1 MGSKKKKQPGNP
13 PAKKATQNTVTE
25 LCIRCPDR
33 ETAEKK
39 EHRNDLYKCFNDFPS
54 RQIGDGPATHTIDE
68 LWWGFSS
75 GKISADLD
83 LSQPAF
89 CDELLKYAKTVG
101 KEFQP
106 HPMDSGIEER
116 SKSAGMMAAKRDAKW
131 KLPQEG
137 KVIPISKEMLEA
149 ALEAVQS
156 ETAKKAAQTEKWK
169 VEKAMRK
176 AGHSVLSQD
185 PVGVSSSSGVSADA
199 KVNSSGTGSAA
210 TDSKTASSGGSSGS
224 SEPLPGGRSTS
235 GGTTIHTGSA
245 QEVCPRCPV
254 NSPYHRA
261 HAIAPDG
268 LLDCY
273 GQIQPGIGST
283 LASTL
288 DKLWPRLRLDR
299 CELGPDQRSSY
310 DAVNDRLHSDPDL
323 AEAKA
328 IVQVLRQGGTQ
339 YTSVLLTKGL
349 AEYALLLYH
358 QAQREPAVLDES
370 DPEDSDPSTRPPS
383 APNPTVST
391 YSNPTHTNEMTGVLD
406 QHTDHDRTLKY
417 TRDVAFRMLRN
428 VGRDLE
434 NMSKAEL
441 EQEIGEVSRGFGL
454 RTSFASKG
462 RDHSK
467 VSTNYLGMQWP
478 TEIHVYAVEMIRKT
492 NRTSIAPVTVKKNAD
507 KQRVIEMLKNTHY
520 ARYLNSSGGNERA
533 LKWVTD
539 GDLLWSVVPLFHAND
554 PTVVPEP
561 LLRSASGAEITYD
574 NEMGVRLTLEEITI
588 SFIRTINLAR
598 SVGEMFYDTSTATY
612 DDSDPGLITRGLN
625 AFFSRFASETPGNVS
640 TSANKSFVAMTQ
652 RISLDSNPA
661 QRTLAALK
669 GFFLLVRPGIDSMYL
684 NVDHATSPFFEEILV
699 SEFVTRARQA
709 GRSEGEI
716 RAVLK
721 CVEVR
726 IIYQTVKPFKIEDER
741 YRFITCVGSSV
752 RMSDGTMQ
760 LHADIGSVECRP
772 SINRAPAGT
781 TVYDWYTAPP
791 NTPPRSHDEF
801 PSPPLRNLPRNDW
814 AVNVGD
820 AISRPDSVAWY
831 PASQLRIGP
840 QQLFRG
846 RLTGSQTT
854 QMLNVAVQTPDPH
867 KISILKQG
875 PNNGMFHLGYAG
887 NSDVRAANPAGG
899 NQSLT
904 EPSRPAGKLHQAF
917 LQAVNMQAEIEMI
930 RIPGKWL
937 SRPTLVY
944 SPRGKFRSLLP
955 SNKPGTASWD
965 LRDRVFA
972 TQVNLRE
979 LAVLDLQEESIAPND
994 RHSFYQALCRQLYI
1008 HGLTSHREVR
1018 VEWQSAPLHNKTMN
1032 LATEVTLR
1040 AKLKELLGQLHQ
1052 PYPPVLVLLDY
1063 SLDKY
1068 ACVKRVADLDLGVQ
1082 TICAARGRAV
1092 SMRGWK
1098 AQTISN
1104 IALKYNLKS
1113 ARGGRDNHHFDKEDI
1128 RILRS
1133 ADEQADTIVIGAD
1146 VTHPGKGS
1154 AGATPSIAAVV
1165 GSADDQFMQFP
1176 GSMRLQR
1183 GSKEDIADLSGMVK
1197 ERLLEWASRHNKT
1210 LPKKVLFYRDGVSES
1225 QYDILRR
1232 RELPQVQIAMN
1243 EAYRHLHPNEQ
1254 NLPPTGT
1261 AALDHSLTNWQG
1273 ISRTNRVQSE
1283 KRADAEWA
1291 AGVKKQPN
1299 NYPFQ
1304 MTFVVVG
1311 KRHNTRFYPT
1321 DEGHTAPDFKNN
1333 VKPGL
1338 VVDEVITHP
1347 YSMDFYLQSH
1357 EPIKGTGRSA
1367 HYFVLQNN
1375 MGLTADDLQSIT
1387 HTFCYA
1393 YARATRGVSYCA
1405 PAYYADR
1412 LCDRGRAYLRYYL
1425 INHPAFQPRH
1435 RRDQSPNAET
1445 HDQYA
1450 AAVIASIEN
1459 DPRFRPQPGPGQT
1472 RRMNPWHE
1480 DMDDTMFYL

>member
-1 MGSKKKKQPGNP
+1 MGSKKKKQPGNT
-13 PAKKATQNTVTE
+13 PAKKATQNTVPE

-33 ETAEKK
+33 ETAEKN
-39 EHRNDLYKCFNDFPS
+39 EHRNDLNKCFNDFPS
-54 RQIGDGPATHTIDE
+54 RQIGDEPATHTIDQ

-75 GKISADLD
+75 GEVSADLY
-83 LSQPAF
+83 LSKPEA
-89 CDELLKYAKTVG
+89 CVGLLAYAKTVG
-101 KEFQP
+101 EDFLP
-106 HPMDSGIEER
+106 HLMDSEIEEK
-116 SKSAGMMAAKRDAKW
+116 SKSTGLMVEVACKKT
-131 KLPQEG
+131 
-137 KVIPISKEMLEA
+137 LEA
-149 ALEAVQS
+149 ALEAVRS
-156 ETAKKAAQTEKWK
+156 EAAKKAAQTEKWK
-169 VEKAMRK
+169 AEKAMRK
-176 AGHSVLSQD
+176 AGNSVLGQD
-185 PVGVSSSSGVSADA
+185 AAAVSSSSKAVSSSSMG
-199 KVNSSGTGSAA
+199 NSSGTGSAVTDGK
-210 TDSKTASSGGSSGS
+210 TDSGGGGSGSG
-224 SEPLPGGRSTS
+224 EPLRGGPPTS
-235 GGTTIHTGSA
+235 GGTIIHTGSA

-254 NSPYHRA
+254 NSPYHHA

-283 LASTL
+283 LAPHIDT
-288 DKLWPRLRLDR
+288 LWPRLTVTRSRLMPHQ
-299 CELGPDQRSSY
+299 LGRY
-310 DAVNDRLHSDPDL
+310 DAVYGRLHEDDPLD
-323 AEAKA
+323 EAKA
-328 IVQVLRQGGTQ
+328 IVQSLLRGETQ
-339 YTSVLLTKGL
+339 YKSAPLTKGL
-349 AEYALLLYH
+349 AEYALLLCH
-358 QAQREPAVLDES
+358 QAQQEPTLDES
-370 DPEDSDPSTRPPS
+370 DPEDGDPSTGPS
-383 APNPTVST
+383 CAPNLTVST
-391 YSNPTHTNEMTGVLD
+391 YSNPTHLNELTGVLD
-406 QHTDHDRTLKY
+406 QRTDHDRTLEY
-417 TRDVAFRMLRN
+417 TRDVAVRMLRN
-428 VGRDLE
+428 AGRDLD

-441 EQEIGEVSRGFGL
+441 EQEIGSVSKSFGL

-478 TEIHVYAVEMIRKT
+478 TEIHVYAVEMIRT
-492 NRTSIAPVTVKKNAD
+492 NRHSIAPVTVKKNAD
-507 KQRVIEMLKNTHY
+507 KRVVIEMLKNTHY
-520 ARYLNSSGGNERA
+520 AQYLNNSGGNDRA

-539 GDLLWSVVPLFHAND
+539 GDLIWSVVPLFHAND
-554 PTVVPEP
+554 PTIVPDP
-561 LLRSASGAEITYD
+561 LHHGGGGVQITYE

-588 SFIRTINLAR
+588 TFNRTINLAR
-598 SVGEMFYDTSTATY
+598 SMGEMFYDTTTATY
-612 DDSDPGLITRGLN
+612 GDSDPGLITRGLN

-652 RISLDSNPA
+652 RVSLDTNPA

-669 GFFLLVRPGIDSMYL
+669 GFFLSVRPGIDSMYL
-684 NVDHATSPFFEEILV
+684 NVNHATSPFFEEILV

-721 CVEVR
+721 GVKVR
-726 IIYQTVKPFKIEDER
+726 IIYQTLTPFRKEDER
-741 YRFITCVGSSV
+741 FRFITCVGSSV
-752 RMSDGTMQ
+752 RASDGTMQ

-791 NTPPRSHDEF
+791 NSLPRSHDEF
-801 PSPPLRNLPRNDW
+801 PQPALQNLPQNDW
-814 AVNVGD
+814 AVNVGG
-820 AISRPDSVAWY
+820 AISKPDSVAWY
-831 PASQLRIGP
+831 PASQLRIAP

-854 QMLNVAVQTPDPH
+854 QMLNVAVQMPDPH
-867 KISILKQG
+867 RTSILRQG
-875 PNNGMFHLGYAG
+875 SNNGMFHLGYAG
-887 NSDVRAANPAGG
+887 NPDVRAANPAGG

-904 EPSRPAGKLHQAF
+904 EPSRPAGPLHQAF
-917 LQAVNMQAEIEMI
+917 LRAVNMQAEIEMI

-944 SPRGKFRSLLP
+944 SPRGKSRSLQP

-972 TQVNLRE
+972 TQADFRE
-979 LAVLDLQEESIAPND
+979 VAVLDLQARSMQSEPRRGFIELLCTQL
-994 RHSFYQALCRQLYI
+994 QA
-1008 HGLTSHREVR
+1008 HGLIPPRHVREVR
-1018 VEWQSAPLHNKTMN
+1018 VEWHSAPLVSNTMD
-1032 LATEVTLR
+1032 LTTEINLR
-1040 AKLKELLGQLHQ
+1040 AQLKSLLGKLHR
-1052 PYPPVLVLLDY
+1052 PYPPILVLLDY
-1063 SLDKY
+1063 TLDTY
-1068 ACVKRVADLDLGVQ
+1068 ACVKRVADLDLGIQ
-1082 TICAARGRAV
+1082 TICAASGKAV
-1092 SMRGWK
+1092 LRWSP
-1098 AQTISN
+1098 QTVSN
-1104 IALKYNLKS
+1104 ICLKYNVKS
-1113 ARGGRDNHHFDKEDI
+1113 ARGGRDNHHFDKEDL
-1128 RILRS
+1128 RVLRS
-1133 ADEQADTIVIGAD
+1133 ADQQADTIVIGAD

-1154 AGATPSIAAVV
+1154 SMATPSIAAVV

-1183 GSKEDIADLSGMVK
+1183 GSKEDITDLSGMVK

-1232 RELPQVQIAMN
+1232 RELPQVQVAMN
-1243 EAYRHLHPNEQ
+1243 EAYRHLHPDEQ
-1254 NLPPTGT
+1254 NLPHTGM
-1261 AALDHSLTNWQG
+1261 AAPDHSLTNWKD
-1273 ISRTNRVQSE
+1273 ISRTNRVQREE
-1283 KRADAEWA
+1283 KADEEWA
-1291 AGVKKQPN
+1291 AEIEKQPN
-1299 NYPFQ
+1299 SRPFQ

-1321 DEGHTAPDFKNN
+1321 DESHTLIRLGRN

-1445 HDQYA
+1445 HDQYS

-1459 DPRFRPQPGPGQT
+1459 DPRFRPQPGPGQS

>member
-1 MGSKKKKQPGNP
+1 MGNKKKKQPGNT
-13 PAKKATQNTVTE
+13 PAKKATQNTTPDV
-25 LCIRCPDR
+25 CIRCPDR

-39 EHRNDLYKCFNDFPS
+39 EHRNDLNKCFNDFPS
-54 RQIGDGPATHTIDE
+54 RQIGDEPATHAIDE

-75 GKISADLD
+75 GKVSADLD

-106 HPMDSGIEER
+106 HPMDIEIEER
-116 SKSAGMMAAKRDAKW
+116 NKSAGMMAAKRDAKW

-156 ETAKKAAQTEKWK
+156 ETAKKAAQAEKLKAEK
-169 VEKAMRK
+169 VMRK
-176 AGHSVLSQD
+176 AGTSVLGQD
-185 PVGVSSSSGVSADA
+185 ATAAGSSSKVSADT
-199 KVNSSGTGSAA
+199 KGNSSGTGSAA
-210 TDSKTASSGGSSGS
+210 ADGKTVSSGGGSGS
-224 SEPLPGGRSTS
+224 GKPLRGGPP
-235 GGTTIHTGSA
+235 TTDGIFIQTGSA
-245 QEVCPRCPV
+245 QEMCPRCPV
-254 NSPYHRA
+254 HSPYHHA

-268 LLDCY
+268 LLDCC

-283 LASTL
+283 LASNL

-299 CELGPDQRSSY
+299 SELGPDQLSSY

-323 AEAKA
+323 AKAKA
-328 IVQVLRQGGTQ
+328 IVQLLRQGGTQ
-339 YTSVLLTKGL
+339 YKSVLLTKGL
-349 AEYALLLYH
+349 AEYALLLCH
-358 QAQREPAVLDES
+358 QAEREPATLDES
-370 DPEDSDPSTRPPS
+370 DPEDGDPSTGPPS
-383 APNPTVST
+383 APNLTVST
-391 YSNPTHTNEMTGVLD
+391 YSNPTHTNELTGVLD
-406 QHTDHDRTLKY
+406 QYTDHDRTLGY
-417 TRDVAFRMLRN
+417 IRDVAIRMSRN
-428 VGRDLE
+428 ARRDL
-434 NMSKAEL
+434 NKLSKAKL
-441 EQEIGEVSRGFGL
+441 EREVGEVSKSFGL
-454 RTSFASKG
+454 RTSFASKAH
-462 RDHSK
+462 DHSK
-467 VSTNYLGMQWP
+467 VSTNHLSMRWP
-478 TEIHVYAVEMIRKT
+478 KEIHVYAVEMIRT
-492 NRTSIAPVTVKKNAD
+492 NRSSTAPVTVKKNVD
-507 KQRVIEMLKNTHY
+507 KRMVIEMLKNTHY
-520 ARYLNSSGGNERA
+520 AHYLNSSGGNDRA

-539 GDLLWSVVPLFHAND
+539 GDLIWSVVPLFHAND
-554 PTVVPEP
+554 PTNVPRP
-561 LLRSASGAEITYD
+561 LLDSGGGGQITYD
-574 NEMGVRLTLEEITI
+574 NEMGVRLTLEEVTI
-588 SFIRTINLAR
+588 SFIKTINMAR
-598 SVGEMFYDTSTATY
+598 PMGEMFYDTTTATY

-625 AFFSRFASETPGNVS
+625 AFFSRFASETRGNVS

-652 RISLDSNPA
+652 RVSLDSNA
-661 QRTLAALK
+661 HQHTLAALK
-669 GFFLLVRPGIDSMYL
+669 GFFLSVRPGIDSMYL
-684 NVDHATSPFFEEILV
+684 NVNHATSPFFEEILV

-721 CVEVR
+721 GVKVR
-726 IIYQTVKPFKIEDER
+726 IIYQTVKRFKKEDER
-741 YRFITCVGSSV
+741 YRFITCVGSNV
-752 RMSDGTMQ
+752 RASDGTMQ
-760 LHADIGSVECRP
+760 IRPDIGSVPCRL
-772 SINRAPAGT
+772 SINVTPAGR

-791 NTPPRSHDEF
+791 NSPLRSHEEF
-801 PSPPLRNLPRNDW
+801 PAPPLRSLPRTDW
-814 AVNVGD
+814 AINVGGP
-820 AISRPDSVAWY
+820 ISREDSVRWY
-831 PASQLRIGP
+831 PASQLRIAP

-867 KISILKQG
+867 RISILKQG

-904 EPSRPAGKLHQAF
+904 EPSRPAGPLHQAF
-917 LQAVNMQAEIEMI
+917 LQAVNMRAEIEMI
-930 RIPGKWL
+930 RIPGRWL
-937 SRPTLVY
+937 SRPTLVH
-944 SPRGKFRSLLP
+944 SPRGRYRSLLP

-972 TQVNLRE
+972 TQADFRE
-979 LAVLDLQEESIAPND
+979 LAVLDLQACSMQSESRRGFIEL
-994 RHSFYQALCRQLYI
+994 LCTQLLA
-1008 HGLTSHREVR
+1008 HGLIPPREEREVR
-1018 VEWQSAPLHNKTMN
+1018 VEWQSAPLISKTMD
-1032 LATEVTLR
+1032 LSTETRLR
-1040 AKLKELLGQLHQ
+1040 AQLK
-1052 PYPPVLVLLDY
+1052 
-1063 SLDKY
+1063 SLFDTY
-1068 ACVKRVADLDLGVQ
+1068 ACVKRVADLELGIQ
-1082 TICAARGRAV
+1082 TICAASGKAV
-1092 SMRGWK
+1092 LRWSP
-1098 AQTISN
+1098 QTVSN
-1104 IALKYNLKS
+1104 VCLKYNTKG
-1113 ARGGRDNHHFDKEDI
+1113 ARGGRDNHHFDGKDLQ
-1128 RILRS
+1128 ILRS

-1154 AGATPSIAAVV
+1154 AIATPLIAAVV

-1183 GSKEDIADLSGMVK
+1183 GSKEDITDRSGMVK

-1232 RELPQVQIAMN
+1232 RELPQVQVAMN
-1243 EAYRHLHPNEQ
+1243 EAYRHLHPDEQ
-1254 NLPPTGT
+1254 NLPPTGM
-1261 AALDHSLTNWQG
+1261 AAPDHSLTNWKD
-1273 ISRTNRVQSE
+1273 ISRPNRVQRE
-1283 KRADAEWA
+1283 READEEWA
-1291 AGVKKQPN
+1291 AEMQRQPN
-1299 NYPFQ
+1299 NRPFQ

-1321 DEGHTAPDFKNN
+1321 HKSHTLVKLGRN

-1393 YARATRGVSYCA
+1393 YTRATRGVSYCA

-1412 LCDRGRAYLRYYL
+1412 LCERGRAYLRYYL

-1459 DPRFRPQPGPGQT
+1459 DPRLRPQPGPGQT

>member
-1 MGSKKKKQPGNP
+1 MGNKKNKQPGNT
-13 PAKKATQNTVTE
+13 PAKKATQNITPDV
-25 LCIRCPDR
+25 CIRCPDR

-39 EHRNDLYKCFNDFPS
+39 EHRNDLNKCFNDFPS
-54 RQIGDGPATHTIDE
+54 RQIGDEPATHAIDE
-68 LWWGFSS
+68 LWWGFSN
-75 GKISADLD
+75 GKVSADLD
-83 LSQPAF
+83 LSKPAV
-89 CDELLKYAKTVG
+89 CDELLEYAKTVG

-106 HPMDSGIEER
+106 HRMDSGIEE
-116 SKSAGMMAAKRDAKW
+116 SIKSAGMVAAKRDAKW

-149 ALEAVQS
+149 ALEAVQG
-156 ETAKKAAQTEKWK
+156 ETAKKTAQAEKLK
-169 VEKAMRK
+169 AEKAMRK
-176 AGHSVLSQD
+176 AGTSVLGQD
-185 PVGVSSSSGVSADA
+185 ATVAGSSSKVSADT
-199 KVNSSGTGSAA
+199 KGNSSGTGSAA
-210 TDSKTASSGGSSGS
+210 TETVSSGGK
-224 SEPLPGGRSTS
+224 PLRGGPP
-235 GGTTIHTGSA
+235 TTDGIFVQTGSA

-254 NSPYHRA
+254 NSPYHHA

-283 LASTL
+283 LASDL

-299 CELGPDQRSSY
+299 SELGPGQLSSY

-328 IVQVLRQGGTQ
+328 IVQSLRQGGTQ
-339 YTSVLLTKGL
+339 YKSVLLTKGL
-349 AEYALLLYH
+349 AEYALLLCH
-358 QAQREPAVLDES
+358 QAQREPVVLDES
-370 DPEDSDPSTRPPS
+370 DPEDSDPSTRPPF

-417 TRDVAFRMLRN
+417 TRDVALRMLRN
-428 VGRDLE
+428 AGRDLD
-434 NMSKAEL
+434 NMSKAKL
-441 EQEIGEVSRGFGL
+441 EQEIGEVSKSFGL
-454 RTSFASKG
+454 RTSFASKAH
-462 RDHSK
+462 DHSK
-467 VSTNYLGMQWP
+467 VSTNHLGMQWP
-478 TEIHVYAVEMIRKT
+478 TEIHVYAVEMIRT
-492 NRTSIAPVTVKKNAD
+492 NRTSIAPVTVKKNTD
-507 KQRVIEMLKNTHY
+507 KRRVIEMLKNTYY
-520 ARYLNSSGGNERA
+520 AKNLNNSGGNDRA

-539 GDLLWSVVPLFHAND
+539 GDLIWSVVPLFHAND
-554 PTVVPEP
+554 PTVVPES
-561 LLRSASGAEITYD
+561 LVRSASGAEITYD

-588 SFIRTINLAR
+588 TLVKTINLAR
-598 SVGEMFYDTSTATY
+598 SMGEMFYDTTTATY

-652 RISLDSNPA
+652 RRPLDSNPA

-669 GFFLLVRPGIDSMYL
+669 GFFLSVRPGIDSMYL
-684 NVDHATSPFFEEILV
+684 NVNHATSPFFEEILV

-721 CVEVR
+721 GVKVR
-726 IIYQTVKPFKIEDER
+726 IIYQTSTPFKKEDER

-752 RMSDGTMQ
+752 RASDGTTQ
-760 LHADIGSVECRP
+760 IRPDIGSVMCRP
-772 SINRAPAGT
+772 TIPASPVGK
-781 TVYDWYTAPP
+781 TVYHWYTAPP
-791 NTPPRSHDEF
+791 NSPPRTHKEF
-801 PSPPLRNLPRNDW
+801 PAPPLMDLPQTDW
-814 AVNVGD
+814 AVNVGGP
-820 AISRPDSVAWY
+820 ISKTDSVAWY
-831 PASQLRIGP
+831 PASQLRIAP

-867 KISILKQG
+867 RTSILKQG

-887 NSDVRAANPAGG
+887 NSDVRAANSAGG

-904 EPSRPAGKLHQAF
+904 EPSRPAGPLHQAF

-937 SRPTLVY
+937 SRPKLVY
-944 SPRGKFRSLLP
+944 SPRGRYPSLLP

-972 TQVNLRE
+972 TQADFRE
-979 LAVLDLQEESIAPND
+979 LAVLDLQARSMQPEPRRGFIEL
-994 RHSFYQALCRQLYI
+994 LCTQLLA
-1008 HGLTSHREVR
+1008 HGLIPPREEREVR
-1018 VEWQSAPLHNKTMN
+1018 VEWQSAPLISNTMD
-1032 LATEVTLR
+1032 LSTETRLR
-1040 AKLKELLGQLHQ
+1040 AQLKTLLGKLHQ
-1052 PYPPVLVLLDY
+1052 PYPPILVLLDY
-1063 SLDKY
+1063 SLDTY
-1068 ACVKRVADLDLGVQ
+1068 ACVKRVADLELGIQ
-1082 TICAARGRAV
+1082 TICAASGKAV
-1092 SMRGWK
+1092 LRWSP
-1098 AQTISN
+1098 QTVSN
-1104 IALKYNLKS
+1104 VALKFNMKG
-1113 ARGGRDNHHFDKEDI
+1113 ARGGRDNHHFDGKDL
-1128 RILRS
+1128 RILWS
-1133 ADEQADTIVIGAD
+1133 ADEQADTVVIGAD

-1154 AGATPSIAAVV
+1154 AMATPSIAAVV

-1183 GSKEDIADLSGMVK
+1183 GSKEDITDLSGMVK

-1210 LPKKVLFYRDGVSES
+1210 LPTKVLFYRDGVSES
-1225 QYDILRR
+1225 QYNILRR

-1243 EAYRHLHPNEQ
+1243 EAYRHLHPDEP
-1254 NLPPTGT
+1254 NLPPTGM
-1261 AALDHSLTNWQG
+1261 AAPDHSLANWKD
-1273 ISRTNRVQSE
+1273 ISRPNRVQRE
-1283 KRADAEWA
+1283 READEEWA
-1291 AGVKKQPN
+1291 AEIERQSN
-1299 NYPFQ
+1299 NRPFQ

-1311 KRHNTRFYPT
+1311 KRHNTRFYPE
-1321 DEGHTAPDFKNN
+1321 DEGHTLSKLGRN

-1375 MGLTADDLQSIT
+1375 MGLTADELQSIT

-1412 LCDRGRAYLRYYL
+1412 LCDRGRAYMRYYL

-1480 DMDDTMFYL
+1480 DVDDTMFYL

>member
-1 MGSKKKKQPGNP
+1 MGGKKKKQPGNTP
-13 PAKKATQNTVTE
+13 VKKITQNTTPDV
-25 LCIRCPDR
+25 CIRCPDR

-39 EHRNDLYKCFNDFPS
+39 EHRNDLNKCFNDFPS
-54 RQIGDGPATHTIDE
+54 RQIGEEPATHTIDR
-68 LWWGFSS
+68 LWWGFGS
-75 GKISADLD
+75 GEVSADLD
-83 LSQPAF
+83 LSKSEV
-89 CDELLKYAKTVG
+89 CVGLLEYAKTVG
-101 KEFQP
+101 KDLQP
-106 HPMDSGIEER
+106 HRMDTKIEEK
-116 SKSAGMMAAKRDAKW
+116 SKSAGLMAAKKDAKW
-131 KLPQEG
+131 KSPHEG
-137 KVIPISKEMLEA
+137 RVILLSKETLEA

-156 ETAKKAAQTEKWK
+156 EMARKAAQTEKWK
-169 VEKAMRK
+169 AEKAMRK
-176 AGHSVLSQD
+176 AGSSVLGQD
-185 PVGVSSSSGVSADA
+185 AAAVSSSSKAVSSSSMG
-199 KVNSSGTGSAA
+199 NSSGTGSAV
-210 TDSKTASSGGSSGS
+210 TDGKSDSSGGGSGS
-224 SEPLPGGRSTS
+224 HVPQRGGPPTS
-235 GGTTIHTGSA
+235 GGTTDHTGST

-254 NSPYHRA
+254 DSPHHHA
-261 HAIAPDG
+261 HAIAPEG

-273 GQIQPGIGST
+273 GQIQPGVGST
-283 LASTL
+283 LASNIN
-288 DKLWPRLRLDR
+288 KLWPRLILDR
-299 CELGPDQRSSY
+299 DTLGPDQRSSY
-310 DAVNDRLHSDPDL
+310 DMVNDRLHTDPDL
-323 AEAKA
+323 DEAKA

-339 YTSVLLTKGL
+339 YKSIPLTKGL
-349 AEYALLLYH
+349 AEYALLLCH
-358 QAQREPAVLDES
+358 QAERETATLDES
-370 DPEDSDPSTRPPS
+370 DQEDGDSSTGPPP
-383 APNPTVST
+383 APNLTLST
-391 YSNPTHTNEMTGVLD
+391 YRNPTHTNELTGVLD
-406 QHTDHDRTLKY
+406 QHTDHDRTLEY
-417 TRDVAFRMLRN
+417 TRDVAMRMLRN
-428 VGRDLE
+428 AGRDPDK
-434 NMSKAEL
+434 MSKAKL
-441 EQEIGEVSRGFGL
+441 EQEIGEVSKSFGL

-467 VSTNYLGMQWP
+467 VSTNYLGMRWP
-478 TEIHVYAVEMIRKT
+478 TEIHVYAVEMIRT
-492 NRTSIAPVTVKKNAD
+492 NRTSIAPVTVKKNTD
-507 KQRVIEMLKNTHY
+507 KRRVIEMLKNTHY
-520 ARYLNSSGGNERA
+520 AQYLNNSGGNDRA

-539 GDLLWSVVPLFHAND
+539 GDLIWSVVPLFHAND
-554 PTVVPEP
+554 PTTVPRP
-561 LLRSASGAEITYD
+561 LHHGGGGFQITWAS
-574 NEMGVRLTLEEITI
+574 RLTLEEVTI
-588 SFIRTINLAR
+588 SFIRTIDLAR
-598 SVGEMFYDTSTATY
+598 SMGEMFYDTTTATY

-625 AFFSRFASETPGNVS
+625 AFFSRFAGETPGNVS

-652 RISLDSNPA
+652 RIPLDSNPA

-669 GFFLLVRPGIDSMYL
+669 GFFLSVRPGIDSMYL
-684 NVDHATSPFFEEILV
+684 NVNHATSPFFEEILV

-721 CVEVR
+721 GVKVR
-726 IIYQTVKPFKIEDER
+726 IIYQTVKPFKKDEER

-760 LHADIGSVECRP
+760 LHADIGSVTCSTRVQAT
-772 SINRAPAGT
+772 SDMM

-791 NTPPRSHDEF
+791 NSPLRSDEEY
-801 PSPPLRNLPRNDW
+801 PAPPLRNLPRTDW
-814 AVNVGD
+814 AVNVGGS
-820 AISRPDSVAWY
+820 ISREDSVRWY
-831 PASQLRIGP
+831 PASQLRIAP

-867 KISILKQG
+867 RNSILMQR
-875 PNNGMFHLGYAG
+875 PNNGMFHLGHAG
-887 NSDVRAANPAGG
+887 NMDVRAANPAGG

-904 EPSRPAGKLHQAF
+904 EPSRPAGPLHQAF

-944 SPRGKFRSLLP
+944 SPRGRSRSVLP

-972 TQVNLRE
+972 TQADFRE
-979 LAVLDLQEESIAPND
+979 LAVLDLQARSMQSESRRGFIEL
-994 RHSFYQALCRQLYI
+994 LCTQLLA
-1008 HGLTSHREVR
+1008 HGLIPPREEREVR
-1018 VEWQSAPLHNKTMN
+1018 VEWQSAPLISNTMD
-1032 LATEVTLR
+1032 LTTEIRLR
-1040 AKLKELLGQLHQ
+1040 AQLKLLLDKLHK
-1052 PYPPVLVLLDY
+1052 PYPPILVLLDY
-1063 SLDKY
+1063 SLDTY
-1068 ACVKRVADLDLGVQ
+1068 ACVKRVADLDLGIQ
-1082 TICAARGRAV
+1082 TICAASGKAV
-1092 SMRGWK
+1092 LRWSP
-1098 AQTISN
+1098 QTVSN
-1104 IALKYNLKS
+1104 ICLKFNVKS
-1113 ARGGRDNHHFDKEDI
+1113 ARGGRDNHHFDGKDL

-1133 ADEQADTIVIGAD
+1133 ADERADTIVIGAD

-1154 AGATPSIAAVV
+1154 AIATPSIAAVV

-1183 GSKEDIADLSGMVK
+1183 GSKEDITDLSGMVK
-1197 ERLLEWASRHNKT
+1197 ERLLEWASRHNKS
-1210 LPKKVLFYRDGVSES
+1210 LPRKVLFYRDGVSES

-1243 EAYRHLHPNEQ
+1243 EAYRHLHPDEQ
-1254 NLPPTGT
+1254 NLPPTGM
-1261 AALDHSLTNWQG
+1261 AAPDHSLTNWKD
-1273 ISRTNRVQSE
+1273 ISRPNRVQRE
-1283 KRADAEWA
+1283 RKADEEWA
-1291 AGVKKQPN
+1291 AEIQRQPN
-1299 NYPFQ
+1299 NRPFQ

-1321 DEGHTAPDFKNN
+1321 HESHTLVKLGRN
-1333 VKPGL
+1333 VRPGL

-1375 MGLTADDLQSIT
+1375 MGLAADSLQSIT